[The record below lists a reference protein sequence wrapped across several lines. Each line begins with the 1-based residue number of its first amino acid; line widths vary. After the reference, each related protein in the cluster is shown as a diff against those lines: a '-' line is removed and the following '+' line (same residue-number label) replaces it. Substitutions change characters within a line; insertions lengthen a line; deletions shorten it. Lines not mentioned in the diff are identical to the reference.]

1 MVSPH
6 TYQRTRIAPTPSGY
20 LHAGNILS
28 FVLTAGLARRYGAS
42 ILLRIDDLDIGRVR
56 QAYVEDIFDTLSF
69 LGIPWDEGPVDA
81 EDFRRHWSQRLR
93 LDAYQRMLQDLSARG
108 VLFACECTRTRMS
121 GGDTCACAGR
131 SIDMS
136 ELGHAWRLLTDTHN
150 RISPVDLY
158 RGMVIS
164 ALPASVQHAVVRK
177 RDGDP
182 AYHVA
187 SLSDDLQF
195 GVDLIVRGADL
206 FDSTLLQCRMAEL
219 ISADAFG
226 RVTFFHHPLV
236 SDPSGR
242 KLSKSAGDGSVSD
255 LRRSGATRR
264 DIFGDI
270 AGTLG
275 VRESPDRWEDLFAM
289 ISEGMGIPRVP

>member
-1 MVSPH
+1 MASPF

-28 FVLTAGLARRYGAS
+28 FVLAAGLARRSGAS

-56 QAYVEDIFDTLSF
+56 QAYVQDIFDTLKF
-69 LGIPWDEGPVDA
+69 LDIPWDEGPVDA
-81 EDFRRHWSQRLR
+81 DDFRRHWSQRLR
-93 LDAYQRMLQDLSARG
+93 MDAYRRMLQDLSARG

-121 GGDTCACAGR
+121 GGDTCACTGK
-131 SIDMS
+131 SLNMS
-136 ELGHAWRLLTDTHN
+136 EQGLAWRLLTDTNN
-150 RISPVDLY
+150 RISHVDLY
-158 RGMVIS
+158 RGVVTS
-164 ALPASVQHAVVRK
+164 ALPASVQLAIVRK

-219 ISADAFG
+219 ISENAFG
-226 RVTFFHHPLV
+226 RVAFFHHPLV
-236 SDPSGR
+236 SDPYGR

-255 LRRSGATRR
+255 LRRSGARRR
-264 DIFGDI
+264 DIFSEI
-270 AGTLG
+270 TATLG
-275 VRESPDRWEDLFAM
+275 VRESPDRWEDLFV
-289 ISEGMGIPRVP
+289 ILSEGMGISTDP